1 MILVDHRT
9 GSRELLTGIRQLGCD
24 AETVVNLPTDFQWD
38 GTAENGWAL
47 VGCERKTI
55 TDLLDSVRSGR
66 LAGGQVGRAIDTYDF
81 YYLII
86 EGPWRRAEG
95 GGLEIG
101 FPWHQPKGQFKY
113 AEISHFLNRLRV
125 FGGVHVWRTFD
136 EDETVATLVDLHNEW
151 QQPYAERVG
160 KRVIY
165 APAPRPPREGK
176 GFFQSEA
183 TPVQKWLYQ
192 LPGMGD
198 KKTFELAPRFA
209 RPADLVHFTSWQD
222 LPGIGGTGKKRIID
236 WIHYGRT

>member
-1 MILVDHRT
+1 MILVDHRV

-24 AETVVNLPTDFQWD
+24 AETVTNLSSDFQWD
-38 GTAENGWAL
+38 GTSESGWSL

-55 TDLLDSVRSGR
+55 TDLLDSIRSNR
-66 LAGGQVGRAIDTYDF
+66 LGGGQIGRAIETYDV
-81 YYLII
+81 YYLIV

-95 GGLEIG
+95 GMLEIG
-101 FPWHQPKGQFKY
+101 WPWHQPKGQFRY
-113 AEISHFLNRLRV
+113 AEVSHFLNRLRV

-136 EDETVATLVDLHNEW
+136 EDETAATLVDLHNEW

-165 APAPRPPREGK
+165 APAPIVPRAGK
-176 GFFQSEA
+176 GFFQPEA

-198 KKTFELAPRFA
+198 KKTFELAPHFA
-209 RPADLVHFTSWQD
+209 NPSQIADCTIWED
-222 LPGIGGTGKKRIID
+222 LPGIGKTGAKKIWD
-236 WIHYGRT
+236 WIHHART